1 MATGFR
7 VVCGK
12 SLKTFCCFGKKCQRL
27 GRGSEAAE
35 SGSFL
40 APPSKLLSTFLLFL
54 GSVSAHCI
62 ESWPICEAPKD
73 AQPLR
78 SKTLRYAARS
88 SRPPHGASPLK
99 ALRQVATV
107 VLPRRLSR
115 SSDSKREGQGSPLEH
130 DLGISE
136 SIASGFSS
144 FSLCSGSCRI
154 VGGHLSPHK
163 NENPALFWK
172 NDTEAPLNSPKRH
185 RDPQRGIQRIKTRV
199 RLSFRVALG
208 WFELSSRR
216 IGARP
221 SREDLEAGPKEHKR
235 NGNNY
240 SKLGVYWD
248 NGK

>member
-99 ALRQVATV
+99 ALRQVTAV

-163 NENPALFWK
+163 DENPAPLPKKPLFTPPK
-172 NDTEAPLNSPKRH
+172 NTETPNEAFSGLRPASVSASAWPWA
-185 RDPQRGIQRIKTRV
+185 G
-199 RLSFRVALG
+199 LS
-208 WFELSSRR
+208 
-216 IGARP
+216 
-221 SREDLEAGPKEHKR
+221 
-235 NGNNY
+235 
-240 SKLGVYWD
+240 
-248 NGK
+248 